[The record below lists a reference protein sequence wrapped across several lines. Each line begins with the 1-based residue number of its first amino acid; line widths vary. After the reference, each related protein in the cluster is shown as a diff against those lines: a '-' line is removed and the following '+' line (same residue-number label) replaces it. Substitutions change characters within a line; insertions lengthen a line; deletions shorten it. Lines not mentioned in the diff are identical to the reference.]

1 MQFFYLLSF
10 VAVVSNA
17 AALPQPAEI
26 SDKHSSNVDIALA
39 SFLSAR
45 SYQPGLDSQK
55 NSATLMSLE
64 RRADSDGASGGNG
77 GKSGPPLLTPQ
88 DVKDIIASFFKDSDF
103 TSANISSTIDRVK
116 DGIVGFYKEGEKAEK
131 EIGGTAGAMLKRYID
146 RYIFV
151 TVALI
156 GWMDKELNN
165 ILRVTRTTVG
175 KAKSSELFKTFIA
188 ALIKSE
194 ELTDKKER
202 EVTGAVLNILAK
214 TGTVIENVNTIN
226 TLCVEIFNSRMALFT
241 LLGSPLKDYES
252 TKVLYGQISNVVTSL
267 HKFVADQQS
276 IHDGII
282 KALEPPPPK

>member
-39 SFLSAR
+39 SCLSAR
-45 SYQPGLDSQK
+45 SYQPELNSQK

-88 DVKDIIASFFKDSDF
+88 DVKDIIASFFKDSDL

-116 DGIVGFYKEGEKAEK
+116 DGIVSFYKEGEKAEK
-131 EIGGTAGAMLKRYID
+131 EIGGAAGRMLKRYIE
-146 RYIFV
+146 RAIYVI
-151 TVALI
+151 VALI
-156 GWMDKELNN
+156 GWMEKELNN
-165 ILRVTRTTVG
+165 IFRVTRFAVG
-175 KAKSSELFKTFIA
+175 AVKFADIFRAFVA
-188 ALIKSE
+188 ARAESARLA
-194 ELTDKKER
+194 DKKER

-226 TLCVEIFNSRMALFT
+226 TSFKEIFSNRIALFT
-241 LLGSPLKDYES
+241 LLGSPLLKFES
-252 TKVLYGQISNVVTSL
+252 VKVLYGQISNVVTSL
-267 HKFVADQQS
+267 HKFVADQQT